1 MDHAYEPGAV
11 EPKYEPQS
19 PLDSM
24 QRQIMPSALPAYSYP
39 ANHPLGADPMSARS
53 AKRGYGKVF
62 SETHIH
68 QPFHDGMRPSS
79 PDQGPPRGILMDTD
93 NGHIADEVYSDIE
106 LMKAQNLLVYKRAD
120 GSHQTKKCPSPIGSS
135 ALVVDSPN
143 PLVRVLTS
151 GDRPRH
157 HR

>member
-1 MDHAYEPGAV
+1 M
-11 EPKYEPQS
+11 
-19 PLDSM
+19 
-24 QRQIMPSALPAYSYP
+24 
-39 ANHPLGADPMSARS
+39 
-53 AKRGYGKVF
+53 F

-79 PDQGPPRGILMDTD
+79 PDQGPRGILMDTD

-135 ALVVDSPN
+135 ALVVDTPN

-151 GDRPRH
+151 GGRSRH